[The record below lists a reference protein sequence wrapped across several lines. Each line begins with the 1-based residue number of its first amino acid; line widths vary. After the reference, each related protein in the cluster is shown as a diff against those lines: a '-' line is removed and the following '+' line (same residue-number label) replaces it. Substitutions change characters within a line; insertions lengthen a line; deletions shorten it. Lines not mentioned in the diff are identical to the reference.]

1 MSRKTVDLNS
11 CCLMLTEPDCGEIY
25 KGLNT
30 NQAAGSGVSILP
42 HFGGFRPWQ
51 AR

>member
-1 MSRKTVDLNS
+1 MLDLNFDIEFLVS
-11 CCLMLTEPDCGEIY
+11 CLLNCGEIH

-30 NQAAGSGVSILP
+30 NQALGGGVSILP
-42 HFGGFRPWQ
+42 HFGGSRPWQ